1 MLLHIFIIVSSLV
14 ALNFLLLF
22 FSCNKKINNNKKL
35 ENKTFVAQKTTIQL
49 DPNPLA
55 STGS

>member
-22 FSCNKKINNNKKL
+22 FSCNKKIDSNKKSK
-35 ENKTFVAQKTTIQL
+35 NKAFAAQKTTIQL

>member
-22 FSCNKKINNNKKL
+22 LSCNKGIVSNKKL
-35 ENKTFVAQKTTIQL
+35 ENKSFTAQKTTIQL
-49 DPNPLA
+49 APNPLA
-55 STGS
+55 PTGS